1 MNTKMVVPG
10 ICVAGAVVAVAAFLK
25 NTTDSTA
32 IKGQYQKEIETYNSL
47 PPTEHGK
54 SDDALIRAQQLR
66 DSLDP
71 EKAKLRDAERLAAV
85 QAKTDSERV
94 AHYKKAIGIDP
105 KDDDSMLLLAGRLE
119 AMGKIEEAKEF
130 YGKIIKN
137 SDRKI
142 KIRIAMA
149 KLDKLK

>member
-1 MNTKMVVPG
+1 
-10 ICVAGAVVAVAAFLK
+10 
-25 NTTDSTA
+25 
-32 IKGQYQKEIETYNSL
+32 
-47 PPTEHGK
+47 
-54 SDDALIRAQQLR
+54 
-66 DSLDP
+66 
-71 EKAKLRDAERLAAV
+71 
-85 QAKTDSERV
+85 
-94 AHYKKAIGIDP
+94 
-105 KDDDSMLLLAGRLE
+105 MLLLAGRLE